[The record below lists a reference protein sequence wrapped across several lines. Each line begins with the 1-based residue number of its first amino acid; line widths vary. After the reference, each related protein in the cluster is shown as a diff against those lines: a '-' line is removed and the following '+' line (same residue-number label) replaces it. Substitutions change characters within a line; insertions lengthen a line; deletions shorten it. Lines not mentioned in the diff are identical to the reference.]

1 MSHPRRSHPLTRE
14 ELVAAALG
22 IVDSEGLAALTMRRL
37 AEVLGVEAMSLYH
50 HVANKDV
57 LLDWTVDRVRSE
69 MRLDNLPENLPE
81 NWIEILEAIFVEL
94 RRVLAAH
101 PNMLPI
107 ATRKT
112 GASASGLT
120 FLMETGFGRD
130 EAVDI
135 YQSLVA
141 FTIGYALL
149 SSYGPT
155 SDWPAL
161 PADLNERMRDWRDET
176 FRRGLRSIMEGLG
189 SKQGVG

>member
-1 MSHPRRSHPLTRE
+1 
-14 ELVAAALG
+14 
-22 IVDSEGLAALTMRRL
+22 
-37 AEVLGVEAMSLYH
+37 
-50 HVANKDV
+50 
-57 LLDWTVDRVRSE
+57 

-161 PADLNERMRDWRDET
+161 PADLNARMRDWRDET